1 MTRGESGGAPWGEVS
16 FERDRNWYSHLQWKN
31 WDTKQ
36 QYAVLRQRA
45 LEDPTFDLFEHF
57 TPTGKPKHDIGR
69 YVMRHNVR
77 VPLVNSMTE
86 WQHAMLEGTAM
97 LRSELRQDY
106 DGYSG
111 LLSSREIGAEVT
123 YPIGPEGYEDLPW
136 SGVRR
141 VEGPLN
147 QQPRVHYGWRGD
159 SRRLSSEKA
168 REVGQ
173 FLTDGLFDG
182 TLDPAYVLST
192 SEWSE
197 DLVGL
202 AESAARWRYDLPLD
216 SFDLTSRA
224 SASRWRYVPGKNLKV
239 MRDPAVEG
247 KYYVGVTNTHHDIW
261 LLQDGRD
268 SPDMAAYHNK
278 GDHFPAYHGGLNEKA
293 RNEPEYILPT
303 KTIIDTYEKIRTLP
317 YFDQRQA
324 PLMEL
329 QYGED
334 GKVHFL
340 QYLKTGR
347 QLDDPG
353 EFALPSGGDA
363 VTIHDVSGAT
373 GPEGEKVRIYLD
385 PPVFTRSMEN
395 QAFFMRDNLEHG
407 PHVQV
412 AAMMAKVCI
421 QDYWLS
427 FKDNHF
433 SSAPLVRP
441 PVAMGL
447 VDGVGDGMKAFTQVA
462 GGRFG
467 NRTKEVKY
475 IDAVVTSNGRAATIE
490 TDWDVKIE
498 QPN

>member
-1 MTRGESGGAPWGEVS
+1 MSRGESGKAPWGEAS
-16 FERDRNWYSHLQWKN
+16 FERDRNWYRHLKWKH
-31 WDTKQ
+31 WDDKQ
-36 QYAVLRQRA
+36 RYSEIRQQA

-57 TPTGKPKHDIGR
+57 RPTGRPKYDIGR
-69 YVMRHNVR
+69 YVMRHNVN
-77 VPLVNSMTE
+77 VPIINSMGD
-86 WQHAMLEGTAM
+86 WQSAMLEGTAM
-97 LRSELRQDY
+97 LRSEMPQDY

-111 LLSSREIGAEVT
+111 LLASKHIGINET
-123 YPIGPEGYEDLPW
+123 YPYNMRGYEDRY
-136 SGVRR
+136 GKERE
-141 VEGPLN
+141 VEGP
-147 QQPRVHYGWRGD
+147 VHWRPTMNYGWRGE
-159 SRRLSSEKA
+159 SQRLSSDRAHELD
-168 REVGQ
+168 RFYV
-173 FLTDGLFDG
+173 DGLFGG
-182 TLDPAYVLST
+182 TLDPAYVLQAA
-192 SEWSE
+192 EWSS
-197 DLVGL
+197 DILYL
-202 AESAARWRYDLPLD
+202 AESAAEWRYKLPVD
-216 SFDLTSRA
+216 SYSLRYA

-278 GDHFPAYHGGLNEKA
+278 GDHFPAYHGGLNKKA
-293 RNEPEYILPT
+293 RNEPEYTLQT
-303 KTIIDTYEKIRTLP
+303 QAIIDAYEKVRTLP
-317 YFDQRQA
+317 FFDQRQA

-347 QLDDPG
+347 LLGDPG
-353 EFALPSGGDA
+353 EFALPSGDNIA
-363 VTIHDVSGAT
+363 TIHDVSGAT
-373 GPEGEKVRIYLD
+373 DPEGERLRIYLD
-385 PPVFTRSMEN
+385 PPVFTNSMEN

-407 PHVQV
+407 PQVQV

-447 VDGVGDGMKAFTQVA
+447 VDGVGDGIKAFTQVV

-467 NRTKEVKY
+467 NRTKDVKY
-475 IDAVVTSNGRAATIE
+475 VDAIVTSNGRAATIQS
-490 TDWDVKIE
+490 DWDVKIE
-498 QPN
+498 RPN